1 MRKMGVPM
9 LRRLSFSR
17 SIARSTTKF
26 QTNHQAFCRLARC
39 RVTGYAWLPG
49 RINEKSGDGVCLA
62 TGKDK

>member
-49 RINEKSGDGVCLA
+49 RINEK
-62 TGKDK
+62 